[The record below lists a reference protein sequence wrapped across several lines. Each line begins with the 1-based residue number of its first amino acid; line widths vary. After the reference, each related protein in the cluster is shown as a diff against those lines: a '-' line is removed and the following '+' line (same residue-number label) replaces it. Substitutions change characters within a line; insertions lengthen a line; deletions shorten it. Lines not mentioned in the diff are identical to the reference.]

1 MKLEKVVCP
10 ICGSDK
16 NFDILYKKNFKTSD
30 LNVKIFSAR
39 RLPDKIHYR
48 LVKCKSCGLIR
59 SNPVTNT
66 NKLGKLYEKSLM
78 TYNEEINNLTLT
90 YINSLNPVLNKLPK
104 DAKILEIGCGN
115 GFVLKSIYDLGYK
128 NVYGI
133 EPSTDAVNKSNL
145 KIRKN
150 IKINI
155 LKPNLFP
162 KKSYD
167 LIFFFQTFD
176 HIPTP
181 NQFLKECYQLLKPN
195 GYILAFNHNIDSL
208 SSKLLKE
215 KSPIIDIEHTF
226 LYSLKT
232 IQKIFEKNKFIVQ
245 KIYSPCNILSLKHLL
260 WLFPLPKKI
269 KQIVINSNSNILN
282 KKIKIQ
288 LGNLCLVAQ
297 KLSK

>member
-1 MKLEKVVCP
+1 MKLKKVACP
-10 ICGSDK
+10 ICGNDK
-16 NFDILYKKNFKTSD
+16 NFEILYQKNFKLSD

-48 LVKCKSCGLIR
+48 LVKCSKCGLVR
-59 SNPVTNT
+59 SNPVTDI
-66 NKLGKLYEKSLM
+66 KQLSKLYEKSLM
-78 TYNEEINNLTLT
+78 TYDLEINNLVLT
-90 YINSLNPVLNKLPK
+90 YIDSVKPILNKLPK

-115 GFVLKSIYDLGYK
+115 GFVLETIHNLGYK

-133 EPSTDAVNKSNL
+133 EPSVDAVNKSNS

-150 IKINI
+150 IKIDI
-155 LKPNLFP
+155 LKPDLFP
-162 KKSYD
+162 KNSFD
-167 LIFFFQTFD
+167 FIFFFQTFD

-181 NQFLKECYQLLKPN
+181 NQFLKECYKLLKPN
-195 GYILAFNHNIDSL
+195 GYILSFNHNIDSL

-226 LYSLKT
+226 LYSPKT

-245 KIYSPCNILSLKHLL
+245 KIYSPCNTLSLKHLL
-260 WLFPLPKKI
+260 WLFPLPKRI
-269 KQIVINSNSNILN
+269 KQTVINSNSNILN